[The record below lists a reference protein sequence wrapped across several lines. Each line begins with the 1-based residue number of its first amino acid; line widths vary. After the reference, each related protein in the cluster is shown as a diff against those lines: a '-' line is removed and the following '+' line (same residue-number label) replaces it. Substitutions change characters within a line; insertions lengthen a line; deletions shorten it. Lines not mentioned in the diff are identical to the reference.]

1 MFTGA
6 GATSLV
12 RAGPMP
18 CCSFLAELAI
28 RSARGKRMRRRP
40 RTPIWAKTDERTS
53 VTGGRPALTGTAGAI
68 AALIRRCRKLKG
80 PV

>member
-1 MFTGA
+1 MRAGA
-6 GATSLV
+6 GATCLV

-28 RSARGKRMRRRP
+28 RSARGKRMRRRA
-40 RTPIWAKTDERTS
+40 RTHLAKTGERTS